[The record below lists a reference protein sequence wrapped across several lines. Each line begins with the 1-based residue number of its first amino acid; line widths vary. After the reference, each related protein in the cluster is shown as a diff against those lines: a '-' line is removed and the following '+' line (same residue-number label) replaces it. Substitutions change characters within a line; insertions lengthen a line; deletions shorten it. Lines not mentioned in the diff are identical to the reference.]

1 MMSDT
6 SGFPLSEFLD
16 MAVVDEGGGRATARL
31 DAGPVHHNPHGF
43 VHGAVLFAMADTS
56 MGAAVMGVLGPGQ
69 RCSTI
74 ELQLRFLRPAV
85 TGLLTA
91 ETAVVKPGRKV
102 IHLES
107 RIADDEG
114 RLIATATSS
123 FAVVDEPPE
132 SIDAAA
138 R

>member
-85 TGLLTA
+85 TGL
-91 ETAVVKPGRKV
+91 VKPGRKV